1 VDAKC
6 GAIQEELFSIQSI
19 IDDYRAGTTD
29 AEQELVT
36 SAVRVLAS

>member
-1 VDAKC
+1 VHAKC
-6 GAIQEELFSIQSI
+6 GAIQEELFSIESI
-19 IDDYRAGTTD
+19 IDDYRAGTTE

>member
-1 VDAKC
+1 MYAKC
-6 GAIQEELFSIQSI
+6 GAIQKELFPVQSI
-19 IDDYRAGTTD
+19 IDDYRAGTMD